1 MLSNQGDSG
10 TQPAGLGNGCPGP
23 DAAALG
29 ERVGRDHAAMDRI
42 GEGNHS
48 DGTVLQARV
57 GLLFTGRKEAV
68 GIDVQTLRLEKFS
81 QEGTVKLS
89 RIRPFCG
96 RILLDQRLRIN
107 DLAVAAGGENA
118 AKLLNLT
125 VSVVARMD
133 ASTTKAHPQT
143 PPMAVNT
150 TRRTSLVRSLVFFF
164 AIVPRNYTRY
174 DAPNSLGPTLGA
186 SDFALRTLCEVGN
199 SPCLSYTYES
209 AR

>member
-1 MLSNQGDSG
+1 MRRHLSDVAPQQLLIPAASRGALAIQVGLLSNQGDSG

-29 ERVGRDHAAMDRI
+29 ELVGRDHAAMDRI

-57 GLLFTGRKEAV
+57 GLLFAGRKEAV
-68 GIDVQTLRLEKFS
+68 GIDVQTLRLERFS

-125 VSVVARMD
+125 VPPGVPPD
-133 ASTTKAHPQT
+133 DT
-143 PPMAVNT
+143 PKL
-150 TRRTSLVRSLVFFF
+150 TSLL
-164 AIVPRNYTRY
+164 
-174 DAPNSLGPTLGA
+174 
-186 SDFALRTLCEVGN
+186 AL
-199 SPCLSYTYES
+199 Y
-209 AR
+209 